1 MLKVLIADDEYKVGF
16 LVKKLIEW
24 DKLNL
29 EFAGLVQDGMTA
41 YEKICECTPD
51 IVITDIRMP
60 VLSGLELIKKVID
73 EGRSVHFIVISG
85 YKYFEYAQQ
94 AIKYGVE
101 DYLLKPIDEVELNQ
115 ILKKI
120 ADTETNREKESRSV
134 DTMVKKLHDSR
145 YILHREFLNS
155 ISGDGDE

>member
-1 MLKVLIADDEYKVGF
+1 
-16 LVKKLIEW
+16 
-24 DKLNL
+24 
-29 EFAGLVQDGMTA
+29 
-41 YEKICECTPD
+41 
-51 IVITDIRMP
+51 MP

-134 DTMVKKLHDSR
+134 DTMVKKTS
-145 YILHREFLNS
+145 
-155 ISGDGDE
+155 

>member
-85 YKYFEYAQQ
+85 YKYFEYA
-94 AIKYGVE
+94 
-101 DYLLKPIDEVELNQ
+101 D
-115 ILKKI
+115 
-120 ADTETNREKESRSV
+120 
-134 DTMVKKLHDSR
+134 
-145 YILHREFLNS
+145 
-155 ISGDGDE
+155 